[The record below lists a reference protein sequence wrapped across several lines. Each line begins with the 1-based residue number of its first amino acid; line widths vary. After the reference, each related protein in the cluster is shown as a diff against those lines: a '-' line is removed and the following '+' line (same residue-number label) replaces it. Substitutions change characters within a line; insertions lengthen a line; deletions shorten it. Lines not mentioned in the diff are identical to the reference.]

1 MSFRAP
7 VRRARH
13 AHAARNTGLSTLAS
27 ALILLSGCSTFRG
40 PPRPARGD
48 PADLDRV
55 QVLPLAQTN
64 LAAALASYSAGLLA
78 ESELSGEE
86 ALRHFLDAIQQEPAQ
101 AAPYQKALRRLVIL
115 NRPDDAA
122 KLLDHARQAMPGNP
136 DPLRWKAAMLH
147 ETSRHDQ
154 ALAAWNE
161 LLAEFPDRE
170 EFPLEAARSLYQ
182 AGREAEGIAILEPR
196 LPRFNHPV
204 EYYRYLIDLYPR
216 AALKAL
222 DRAAFE
228 AAALTHVEEAARR
241 FPNEDPF
248 AAQAARLRIR
258 TGDLPAALRH
268 LESIEDRRPDDPGVK
283 ARLAA
288 VILQAYGDP
297 EMALSALRPIAED
310 PASSSR
316 VSMYQGILLEAQG
329 NPAEAEICYERA
341 TLRKPEE
348 SSPWWK
354 IAQLAFARDPA
365 EARRILEKTRERFP
379 NQVAILELLA
389 NARLQTGDVRGAV
402 ELFRM
407 LAPQLMEQ
415 PDSEPLLRFFLQYA
429 VAALRDGD
437 PLEAADAM
445 ARAMKS
451 DPGLLGVF
459 TVEAL
464 RTREPEIASN
474 ACVTVE
480 SLLSDFPDAVPVHL
494 NLGLLR
500 FSTKQYPAA
509 LESFRKTEEL
519 HEAGSENPPP
529 LSAGF
534 YYRYGAAA
542 EQVKDFAL
550 AEEKLRRSAQLDP
563 ASPEPLNHL
572 AYMWAEQGV
581 RLDEALPLSEKTLRL
596 EPLNPAYLDTR
607 GWIHFRAGRFDAAVT
622 DLLMAATVMP
632 DDATILE
639 HLGDALRAAGRLVE
653 AEDAYRMAA
662 EFEEENIERVR
673 KKLAGV
679 RAELARAAEKPA
691 PATD

>member
-1 MSFRAP
+1 
-7 VRRARH
+7 
-13 AHAARNTGLSTLAS
+13 
-27 ALILLSGCSTFRG
+27 LLSGCATFRG
-40 PPRPARGD
+40 EPRAPQGD
-48 PADLDRV
+48 PAELDRV

-64 LAAALASYSAGLLA
+64 LAAALASFSAGLLA

-86 ALRHFLDAIQQEPAQ
+86 ALRLFLDAIQKEPAQ
-101 AAPYQKALRRLVIL
+101 AAPYQKAVRRLVIL
-115 NRPDDAA
+115 NRPDEAA
-122 KLLDHARQAMPGNP
+122 ELLDHARKAMPGNP

-154 ALAAWNE
+154 AVAAWNE
-161 LLAEFPDRE
+161 LLAGFPDRE
-170 EFPLEAARSLYQ
+170 VFPLEAARALYQ
-182 AGREAEGIAILEPR
+182 AGREPEGIAILEPR
-196 LPRFNHPV
+196 LERFKHPL

-228 AAALTHVEEAARR
+228 AAALAHVEEAARR
-241 FPNEDPF
+241 YPTEDPF

-258 TGDLPAALRH
+258 TGDLPGALRH
-268 LESIEDRRPDDPGVK
+268 LESIENRRPDDPGVK

-297 EMALSALRPIAED
+297 AMALRALRPVAED

-329 NPAEAEICYERA
+329 NPVEAGLCYERA
-341 TLRKPEE
+341 TLRKPAE

-354 IAQLAFARDPA
+354 LAQLAFARDPA
-365 EARRILEKTRERFP
+365 EARRILEQTRERFP
-379 NQVAILELLA
+379 NQVAVLELLA

-402 ELFRM
+402 ELFRL

-415 PDSEPLLRFFLQYA
+415 PDSEALLRFFLQYA

-451 DPGLLGVF
+451 DRGLLGVF

-464 RTREPEIASN
+464 RTREPEVVSN

-480 SLLSDFPDAVPVHL
+480 SLRADFPDESAVHI
-494 NLGLLR
+494 NLGLLQ
-500 FSTKQYPAA
+500 FSSKQYPAA
-509 LESFRKTEEL
+509 LASFREAEEI
-519 HEAGSENPPP
+519 HEAGSENPQP

-550 AEEKLRRSAQLDP
+550 AEAKLRRSAQLDP

-632 DDATILE
+632 DDPTILE
-639 HLGDALRAAGRLVE
+639 HLGDALRAAGRLVD

-662 EFEEENIERVR
+662 EFEDENIDSVR
-673 KKLAGV
+673 KKLDEV
-679 RAELARAAEKPA
+679 RAELAKPVEPPPAAP
-691 PATD
+691 PTN

>member
-1 MSFRAP
+1 M
-7 VRRARH
+7 
-13 AHAARNTGLSTLAS
+13 
-27 ALILLSGCSTFRG
+27 LSGCATFRG
-40 PPRPARGD
+40 EPRAPQGD
-48 PADLDRV
+48 PAELDRV
-55 QVLPLAQTN
+55 QTLPLAQTN
-64 LAAALASYSAGLLA
+64 LAAALASFSAGLLA

-86 ALRHFLDAIQQEPAQ
+86 ALRLFLDAIQKEPAQ
-101 AAPYQKALRRLVIL
+101 AAPYQKAVRRLVIL

-122 KLLDHARQAMPGNP
+122 KLLDHARLAMPGNP

-154 ALAAWNE
+154 ALAAWHE

-170 EFPLEAARSLYQ
+170 EFPLEAARALYQ
-182 AGREAEGIAILEPR
+182 AGREPEGITILEPR
-196 LPRFNHPV
+196 LDRFKHPL

-241 FPNEDPF
+241 YPTEDPF
-248 AAQAARLRIR
+248 SAQAARLRIR
-258 TGDLPAALRH
+258 TGDLPGALRH

-297 EMALSALRPIAED
+297 EMALRALRPVAED

-329 NPAEAEICYERA
+329 NPAEAKICYERA

-354 IAQLAFARDPA
+354 LAQLAFARDPA
-365 EARRILEKTRERFP
+365 EARRILEPTRERFP
-379 NQVAILELLA
+379 NQIAVLELLA

-402 ELFRM
+402 ELFRL

-429 VAALRDGD
+429 MAALRDGD
-437 PLEAADAM
+437 PLEAADAL

-451 DPGLLGVF
+451 NPALAGVF
-459 TVEAL
+459 TVEVL
-464 RTREPEIASN
+464 RTRDPVVVSN

-480 SLLSDFPDAVPVHL
+480 SLRADSPEEISIHI
-494 NLGLLR
+494 NLGLLQ
-500 FSTKQYPAA
+500 FSAKQYPAA
-509 LESFRKTEEL
+509 LASFQRAEEL
-519 HEAGSENPPP
+519 HEAATENTEP

-550 AEEKLRRSAQLDP
+550 AEAKLRRSAQLDP
-563 ASPEPLNHL
+563 ASPDPLNHL

-622 DLLMAATVMP
+622 DLLMAATIMP

-639 HLGDALRAAGRLVE
+639 HLGDALRAAGRLVD

-662 EFEEENIERVR
+662 EFEDENIDSVR
-673 KKLAGV
+673 KKLDEV
-679 RAELARAAEKPA
+679 RAELARAAESHA